1 MMHHF
6 GRDLAALHQLLPLR
20 LPYVGILGPRK
31 RFGQLLQELHSH
43 EAFDPSNLATLY
55 APAGLDLGSEAPEE
69 IALSIISEVSAILA
83 DRHGGHLRDR
93 ATAIHLATETLAARV
108 A

>member
-1 MMHHF
+1 
-6 GRDLAALHQLLPLR
+6 
-20 LPYVGILGPRK
+20 VLGPRK
-31 RFGQLLQELHSH
+31 RFGQLVQELHAND
-43 EAFDPSNLATLY
+43 AFDPSNLATLY

-93 ATAIHLATETLAARV
+93 ATAIHLATETHAVRV